1 MFFMGFGLD
10 CLVAVACDDRG
21 RMDPVALE
29 ESIAKCV
36 AEGAVPIMVNAT
48 CGTTVYGAYD
58 PLDDIA
64 RVCQRH
70 QVWMHVDAC
79 WGGGALVVPQRK
91 SLMQGIEKSDSMAW

>member
-10 CLVAVACDDRG
+10 SLVIVACDDRG
-21 RMDPVALE
+21 RMTANALE
-29 ESIAKCV
+29 DAIIKCV

-64 RVCQRH
+64 NVCQRH
-70 QVWMHVDAC
+70 KV
-79 WGGGALVVPQRK
+79 
-91 SLMQGIEKSDSMAW
+91 SLSTS